1 MFKFTSD
8 RAEHPVQRA
17 VFEFLIIVTGVLVA
31 LAVDEWR
38 QERAEIRELNQHL
51 ISLLDEVESN
61 LFSITYIRASLTQV
75 KLPGLETVIAHLES
89 GDTSVGDADEFLQAF
104 ADSTLLAVSWF
115 ARNRF
120 DALKNS
126 GSLRM
131 LDPDIAG
138 EISSAFEAPGILL
151 PQVAHLKGDYS
162 VVAQQFIP
170 ASNQSELSS
179 LRHYVPE
186 SAAPEIVFDISSDQA
201 IDLIHENRDE
211 LLMLARGEA
220 AAITANWY
228 ALKRLEVEFSNLK
241 TLLESEIDARE
252 R

>member
-1 MFKFTSD
+1 MFKFRSGPGD
-8 RAEHPVQRA
+8 HPIQRA
-17 VFEFLIIVTGVLVA
+17 VFEFLVIVTGVLVA

-61 LFSITYIRASLTQV
+61 LESITYIRVSLTQV
-75 KLPGLETVIAHLES
+75 KIPGLETVIAHLES
-89 GDTSVGDADEFLQAF
+89 GETTVDDADEFLKAF

-138 EISSAFEAPGILL
+138 DISSAFEAPEILL
-151 PQVAHLKGDYS
+151 PQVVRLQGGYP
-162 VVAQQFIP
+162 VFAQQFIP
-170 ASNQSELSS
+170 ADDQSELNS
-179 LRHYVPE
+179 LRYYLVDTT
-186 SAAPEIVFDISSDQA
+186 APEFVFDISADEA

-211 LLMLARGEA
+211 LLLLARGEA
-220 AAITANWY
+220 AAVTANWY
-228 ALKRLEVEFSNLK
+228 ALKRLEIEFSALK
-241 TLLESEIDARE
+241 ELLESQIVAHQG
-252 R
+252 